1 MPFFIFLRFRYA
13 PRSCNYRNVDE
24 KRDVQSARVSFA
36 QRGGRALRFQID
48 SVVSNFPPPRKSV
61 SYNEKE
67 LSKQP
72 NKAHRGIH
80 IFLCNQA
87 NMKWSFYPLSNWNTL
102 LVWPKLCVAYEWIC
116 IIHVKINFAISVKIW
131 IFVGKSDRINYY
143 DSILFALKN
152 STKKGEQ
159 DCGKEE
165 FFCRG
170 IKPPLQSPSKSN
182 LRTLG

>member
-1 MPFFIFLRFRYA
+1 MPIIATDTAGWWISSVERMPFFIFLRFRYA

-116 IIHVKINFAISVKIW
+116 IIHVKINFVSKILAINTQFLSK
-131 IFVGKSDRINYY
+131 F
-143 DSILFALKN
+143 
-152 STKKGEQ
+152 
-159 DCGKEE
+159 E
-165 FFCRG
+165 F
-170 IKPPLQSPSKSN
+170 S
-182 LRTLG
+182 

>member
-1 MPFFIFLRFRYA
+1 MPIIATDTAGWWISSVERMPFFIFLRFRYA

-116 IIHVKINFAISVKIW
+116 IIQVKINFVSKILAINTQFLSK
-131 IFVGKSDRINYY
+131 F
-143 DSILFALKN
+143 
-152 STKKGEQ
+152 
-159 DCGKEE
+159 E
-165 FFCRG
+165 F
-170 IKPPLQSPSKSN
+170 S
-182 LRTLG
+182 

>member
-1 MPFFIFLRFRYA
+1 MRPVRVIIETLMKRGMSKVRAYHSPRGGEGPYAFKSTLSFQIFLLREKVY
-13 PRSCNYRNVDE
+13 PITKKNYRN
-24 KRDVQSARVSFA
+24 K
-36 QRGGRALRFQID
+36 
-48 SVVSNFPPPRKSV
+48 
-61 SYNEKE
+61 
-67 LSKQP
+67 P

-116 IIHVKINFAISVKIW
+116 IIQVKINFAISVKIW

-152 STKKGEQ
+152 STKKGEE